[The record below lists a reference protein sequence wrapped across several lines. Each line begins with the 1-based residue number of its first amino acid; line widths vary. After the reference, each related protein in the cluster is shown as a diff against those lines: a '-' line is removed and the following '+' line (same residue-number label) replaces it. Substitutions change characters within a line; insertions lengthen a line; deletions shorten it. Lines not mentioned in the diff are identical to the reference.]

1 MKLTTMSQASVNAE
15 RLWAN
20 LYLSQALIKYSETQK
35 KIDAFEG
42 KIPPPYQA
50 VNVGSAGPC
59 LYIKNWAKISA
70 SPKTTDG

>member
-35 KIDAFEG
+35 KIALSTPETQPIFNVELGVVSDLL
-42 KIPPPYQA
+42 YQSIA
-50 VNVGSAGPC
+50 ALNDGSYEA
-59 LYIKNWAKISA
+59 
-70 SPKTTDG
+70 